1 MVYTAGP
8 CFGEGQMKLL
18 SECFLG
24 TRPIA
29 ETGLREALG
38 KFLEKRNCL
47 GPEKPILAPS
57 LSSKHSLLTN
67 ILSGLLW
74 RAHCRLKTFTGVITP
89 RKLLATVAG
98 AMVLTVGLP
107 SPWRWL
113 LFWFRGKRA
122 PDPGVI
128 SPQPGLL
135 HLCA

>member
-1 MVYTAGP
+1 MVSTGGP

-29 ETGLREALG
+29 KTGLREALD

-67 ILSGLLW
+67 ILSG
-74 RAHCRLKTFTGVITP
+74 
-89 RKLLATVAG
+89 
-98 AMVLTVGLP
+98 
-107 SPWRWL
+107 
-113 LFWFRGKRA
+113 RGCYGEHIV
-122 PDPGVI
+122 D
-128 SPQPGLL
+128 
-135 HLCA
+135 